1 MNKRYRGFVLVA
13 LGLVMVLA
21 GVGLHFLHERQD
33 ELAGQNA
40 GALLEELIH
49 EIRFSYPAAADDP
62 AAGTPDFPSDPEP
75 GAVPMAS
82 RTLSG
87 YDLVG
92 ILRVPSVG
100 VELPVL
106 GQWSYSLLNVA
117 PCRYSGSVETGDLII
132 LGHNY
137 KSHLQPLERVA
148 VGDSVEFTD
157 VNGVTHRYVAAAVDV
172 IRGSDSDK
180 LASDCPLTVF
190 TCTYDGQ
197 HRIVVRCVP
206 AEE

>member
-1 MNKRYRGFVLVA
+1 MNKRYRGILLIS
-13 LGLVMVLA
+13 LGLVLVLA
-21 GVGLHFLHERQD
+21 GVGLHAIHERQD
-33 ELAGQNA
+33 QLAGQNA
-40 GALLEELIH
+40 GVLLEKLAY
-49 EIRFSYPAAADDP
+49 EIKFNYQTALPEDP
-62 AAGTPDFPSDPEP
+62 AATDAP
-75 GAVPMAS
+75 GSPADGEEGDDTPMAS

-106 GQWSYSLLNVA
+106 SRWSYPLLNVA

-148 VGDSVEFTD
+148 VGDDVQFTD
-157 VNGVTHRYVAAAVDV
+157 VNGVTCRYVVAAVD
-172 IRGSDSDK
+172 IIHKSESEK
-180 LASDCPLTVF
+180 LASDYPLSIF
-190 TCTYDGQ
+190 TCT
-197 HRIVVRCVP
+197 
-206 AEE
+206 